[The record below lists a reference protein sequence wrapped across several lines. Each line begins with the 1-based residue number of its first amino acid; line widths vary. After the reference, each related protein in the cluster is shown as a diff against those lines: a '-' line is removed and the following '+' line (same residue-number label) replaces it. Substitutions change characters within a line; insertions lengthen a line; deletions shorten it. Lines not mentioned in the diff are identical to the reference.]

1 MDRLYPSLPQKAI
14 QQIAAIP
21 KHKSGWFDLVQKDVS
36 MQANGGDCG
45 VYSLA
50 FATTFGA

>member
-21 KHKSGWFDLVQKDVS
+21 KPKSGWFDLVQKDVS